1 MYEHDEILSLISRLR
16 EETDKW
22 EAEIKAGDFKKFYQ
36 KNNSSAGKR
45 IRSICL
51 TMMKRCK
58 IIRNDIKR
66 TMKER
71 EIFKGTEDEQN
82 FKNYRK
88 HKPATR

>member
-58 IIRNDIKR
+58 IVSTDGRHRIYHVVLH
-66 TMKER
+66 MFSEKER
-71 EIFKGTEDEQN
+71 CMCMICG
-82 FKNYRK
+82 
-88 HKPATR
+88 